1 MKFNIGENIQRLR
14 KIKKLTQEELA
25 AKLGVTPQEV
35 CEWEEE
41 KATPDIVFLPRMAEI
56 FGCYIDE
63 LFSGEVTAD
72 KHYTALPWDDDDTL
86 RGVVFL
92 GKKLLQVSDDLEG
105 DRFTF
110 EVTSE
115 TGEIGKVHSEWSIAV
130 SCNVSGV
137 CEAGGDICIIG
148 STSGSCSAGCNI
160 SISGPFSGECSA
172 HGNIA
177 IAGPTSG
184 GCNAGGNV
192 SIKGDVSG
200 DIICGDSM
208 TVDGSVEA
216 GTIRCGDSLKVE
228 GNVEASNIYGCVCC
242 NVLKCEKIKKK
253 LEDD

>member
-14 KIKKLTQEELA
+14 KIKKITQEELA

-41 KATPDIVFLPRMAEI
+41 KATPDIVFLLRMAEI
-56 FGCYIDE
+56 FRCYIDE
-63 LFSGEVTAD
+63 LFSGEVAAE
-72 KHYTALPWDDDDTL
+72 KYCTALPWDDDDTL

-115 TGEIGKVHSEWSIAV
+115 TCEIGKVHSEWSIAV
-130 SCNVSGV
+130 SGNVSGG
-137 CEAGGDICIIG
+137 CEAGGDICII
-148 STSGSCSAGCNI
+148 
-160 SISGPFSGECSA
+160 
-172 HGNIA
+172 
-177 IAGPTSG
+177 GPTSG

-200 DIICGDSM
+200 DIICGDGM
-208 TVDGSVEA
+208 TVNGSVEA
-216 GTIRCGDSLKVE
+216 GTIRCGDALKVE
-228 GNVEASNIYGCVCC
+228 GNVEASCIYGCVTCDE
-242 NVLKCEKIKKK
+242 LKCERIKEK
-253 LEDD
+253 LEND